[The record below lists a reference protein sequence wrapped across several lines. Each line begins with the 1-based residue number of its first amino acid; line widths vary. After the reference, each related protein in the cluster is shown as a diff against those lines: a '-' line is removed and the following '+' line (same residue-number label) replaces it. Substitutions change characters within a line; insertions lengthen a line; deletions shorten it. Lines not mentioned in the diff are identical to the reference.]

1 MRPAGGDGKPAPMT
15 DDAPAPLAPAPL
27 LPGQRTRRTVIFV
40 LVVGGVLATFFVLGR
55 QSAPP
60 SMPATAPHK
69 LRLNLKG
76 ELIGVEGET
85 GLDQALQPGFVL
97 EKKAVEARVN
107 TTCLACHGA
116 PGEDLATH
124 PCRQVGRC
132 LPPHHPP
139 KTECIKCHRMP
150 PPPTPPAAALTSTST
165 AP

>member
-1 MRPAGGDGKPAPMT
+1 MSDESPANVPPQKRA
-15 DDAPAPLAPAPL
+15 A
-27 LPGQRTRRTVIFV
+27 RTALFV
-40 LVVGGVLATFFVLGR
+40 LIVGGVLATFVVLGQ

-60 SMPATAPHK
+60 RMPATSPHK

-76 ELIGVEGET
+76 ELIGVEGEA

-107 TTCLACHGA
+107 KTCLACHGA
-116 PGEDLATH
+116 PGEDLSNH
-124 PCRQVGRC
+124 PCGQIGRC

-150 PPPTPPAAALTSTST
+150 PASPPAN